1 MAVRTILRMGDP
13 RLLEQARAV
22 TDFETPAL
30 QELIADM
37 FDTMAEAGGVG
48 LAAPQIGVGLQ
59 VVIFGFEQNERY
71 PDAESVPQTILINPL
86 ITPLSDEEA
95 FDWEGC
101 LSVPGL
107 RGEVPRFK
115 RIRYQGFDPFGQPID
130 RIVDG
135 FHARVVQHE
144 CDHLVGTLYPMRIRD
159 FRRFGFT
166 DVLFPSLKTTDPEI
180 EGLVVEDLLPAIE
193 IQSGKNPQYAV
204 IWLHGL
210 GADGSDFVPVV
221 PELGLDEAPGIR
233 FVFPHAPEIPVTC
246 NNGYVMPAWYDII
259 SLDSNSRRI
268 DEAGIV
274 NSREAIRHLIARENR
289 RGIPC
294 ERIFIAGFSQGG
306 AVAYTTALTHPE
318 ALAGIIALSTYLPS
332 AELVSREL
340 TEANRA
346 IPIFAGHGTED
357 DVVSPELGLH
367 ARDFLRKNAY
377 QVEWHEYPIPHT
389 VCLEEIQAIG
399 QWLKGR
405 LA

>member
-13 RLLEQARAV
+13 RLLEHSRAV
-22 TDFETPAL
+22 VDFATPAL
-30 QELIADM
+30 QELIVDM
-37 FDTMAEAGGVG
+37 FDTMTEAGGVG

-59 VVIFGFEQNERY
+59 VVIFGFEQSERY

-86 ITPLSDEEA
+86 ITPLGEEEV

-130 RIVDG
+130 RTVEG

-144 CDHLVGTLYPMRIRD
+144 CDHLLGTLYPMRIRD
-159 FRRFGFT
+159 FARFGFT
-166 DVLFPSLKTTDPEI
+166 DVLFPNMNQAQTEI
-180 EGLVVEDLLPAIE
+180 EEPAMESILPAIE
-193 IQSGKNPQYAV
+193 IVHGENPHYAV

-221 PELGLDEAPGIR
+221 PELGLDDSPGIR
-233 FVFPHAPEIPVTC
+233 FIFPHAPEIRVTC

-259 SLDSNSRRI
+259 SLDSTSRQI

-274 NSREAIRHLIARENR
+274 LSREAIRRLIRRENQ

-318 ALAGIIALSTYLPS
+318 PLAGLIALSTYLPV
-332 AELVSREL
+332 ADLVLREMS
-340 TEANRA
+340 EANQA

-357 DVVSPELGLH
+357 DVVAPELGLR
-367 ARDFLRKNAY
+367 ARDFLIQQAY
-377 QVEWHEYPIPHT
+377 QVEWHEYPMPHS
-389 VCLEEIQAIG
+389 VCLEEVQEIG
-399 QWLKGR
+399 QWLRGL